1 MGNLTAAQIEADVN
15 FLINGLNAN
24 HRQIPSAM
32 ELMKRSAAIP
42 FFTVLLSILSTVI
55 FYASFDKDDAS
66 IKGFVSFLLSEGWYL
81 LAITTVVGL
90 LVFLMTYNN
99 QLTYMS
105 LPLEVRNNSLL
116 VSHLTRIV
124 RKLIITFCT
133 LMIVSSL
140 LSGLSAWF
148 AIALPVLLL
157 SLFIVS
163 SILVS
168 FEINRLGAG
177 LALEKISQLIKNI

>member
-1 MGNLTAAQIEADVN
+1 M
-15 FLINGLNAN
+15 
-24 HRQIPSAM
+24 
-32 ELMKRSAAIP
+32 
-42 FFTVLLSILSTVI
+42 
-55 FYASFDKDDAS
+55 
-66 IKGFVSFLLSEGWYL
+66 
-81 LAITTVVGL
+81 AITTVVGL

>member
-15 FLINGLNAN
+15 FLINGLDTE
-24 HRQIPSAM
+24 HRQIPSPT

-42 FFTVLLSILSTVI
+42 FFSVLLSILSTVI

-66 IKGFVSFLLSEGWYL
+66 IKGFIIFLISEGWYL
-81 LAITTVVGL
+81 LAITAAVGL

-105 LPLEVRNNSLL
+105 LPLEVRSNSLL
-116 VSHLTRIV
+116 VSHLAKIV
-124 RKLIITFCT
+124 RKSIITFCT
-133 LMIVSSL
+133 LMIISCL

-148 AIALPVLLL
+148 AIAVPVLLL

-177 LALEKISQLIKNI
+177 LALEKISKLIKNI